1 MKDKCTIL
9 CADNLCIHNRA
20 NGHCYSV
27 CALSEL
33 SGGTY
38 GGITRSYV
46 NTCPKKEPI
55 PNCIARGPGK
65 ISVFY
70 HGRAGNGKSTLDLER
85 TFKDLRL
92 SADDPGMDWTEH
104 VTTIA
109 EPRFYTADEIIADI
123 QKLVPAI
130 KAVPKPT
137 VPPEFQRV
145 LLGKWHFTDEEEV

>member
-38 GGITRSYV
+38 GGIDRYYV
-46 NTCPKKEPI
+46 NTCPKREPI

-65 ISVFY
+65 IYLFD

-85 TFKDLRL
+85 TYEIMTSSLVEPVTFTVADVM
-92 SADDPGMDWTEH
+92 SA
-104 VTTIA
+104 
-109 EPRFYTADEIIADI
+109 I
-123 QKLVPAI
+123 QQFGEL
-130 KAVPKPT
+130 PKPET
-137 VPPEFQRV
+137 TPWSPPAVEFHREY
-145 LLGKWHFTDEEEV
+145 LGKWHFNDKEET